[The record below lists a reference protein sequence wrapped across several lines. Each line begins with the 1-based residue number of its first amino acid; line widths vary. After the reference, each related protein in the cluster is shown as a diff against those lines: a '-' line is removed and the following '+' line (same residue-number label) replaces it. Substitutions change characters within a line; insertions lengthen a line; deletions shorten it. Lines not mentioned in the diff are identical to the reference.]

1 MFPGAILIGAPS
13 MLLPP
18 WLPFRFFLCAAAAQF
33 LFWVMIGLGADGLA
47 TFSGGPGMVLGAV
60 HMLTLGVFVST
71 AMGAA
76 SQLTPVATGLA
87 PFSLLPHKIT
97 WWLHLGGTLLLV
109 YGFATSSIWAMGLG
123 GILESIALTAFAIVL
138 GNLLWRTDLLEVPV
152 RFASLSL
159 LGLAG
164 LLILGL
170 VLILDFWNGLLGDH
184 GRVAMGHLVLAA
196 YGFLGLLIFGF
207 SNILVP
213 MFALSNAPPLGGAR
227 LSLVLA
233 PLAIGVALA
242 GIFMN
247 QTLLTAVAVG
257 LGVAA
262 VGVHLHGMFWCLKN
276 GQRKRLGLSSIM
288 VKVSWIGL
296 VAGLVLGGLLAFGL
310 LGDRA
315 PALFGFVLLVGWL
328 LTFLTGILQRIVP
341 FLAGMNMAGKKVK
354 APRLSQLGN
363 EKLLPVHG
371 ACHGAAFLAVG
382 AGIVLGQGMAVL
394 GGAII
399 GTIGSLA
406 FALYVIQVARSF
418 RAHQIANHE

>member
-1 MFPGAILIGAPS
+1 
-13 MLLPP
+13 
-18 WLPFRFFLCAAAAQF
+18 
-33 LFWVMIGLGADGLA
+33 
-47 TFSGGPGMVLGAV
+47 
-60 HMLTLGVFVST
+60 
-71 AMGAA
+71 
-76 SQLTPVATGLA
+76 
-87 PFSLLPHKIT
+87 
-97 WWLHLGGTLLLV
+97 
-109 YGFATSSIWAMGLG
+109 
-123 GILESIALTAFAIVL
+123 
-138 GNLLWRTDLLEVPV
+138 
-152 RFASLSL
+152 
-159 LGLAG
+159 
-164 LLILGL
+164 
-170 VLILDFWNGLLGDH
+170 
-184 GRVAMGHLVLAA
+184 MGHLVLAA

-247 QTLLTAVAVG
+247 QTLVTAVAVG